1 MLGRREFVKG
11 VAATGVA
18 HVVGARGTPAGA
30 EAPPETPTLRVVRR
44 MDGALC
50 IAPQYVAED
59 LLRLEGFADLRY
71 VETKAGSPFIERAL
85 ASGEVDISLHYIPT
99 MIGSIDAGD
108 PIVFLAGGHVGCY
121 ELFARE
127 GIRTIRELK
136 GRTVAVPLVGPTSV
150 PHLLMA
156 VILKQVGLDP
166 DRDVRWAIHPAAE
179 QVRLLTEGKI
189 DAFLAFP
196 PASLELRDKK
206 VGRVLLNSALDRPW
220 AQYFCCAVVANRD
233 FVRRHPVATKR
244 AVRALLKSADLCA
257 LEPERSAQ
265 VLVDRRYVDRPD
277 YARSLMRDL
286 PYGKWREYSAED
298 SVRFYALRLHEAGLI
313 KSNPQRILAQ
323 GTDWRFLNELKKE
336 LKG

>member
-11 VAATGVA
+11 VAATEVA
-18 HVVGARGTPAGA
+18 LVVGARGTPAGA

-44 MDGALC
+44 MDGALR

-71 VETKAGSPFIERAL
+71 VETKAGDPFIEQVL
-85 ASGEVDISLHYIPT
+85 ASGEADISLHYVPS
-99 MIGSIDAGD
+99 MIVSIDAGH

-156 VILKQVGLDP
+156 VILKQVGLAA

-179 QVRLLTEGKI
+179 QVRLLTDGKI

-206 VGRVLLNSALDRPW
+206 IGRVLMNSALDRPW

-233 FVRRHPVATKR
+233 FVRRHPIATKR

-277 YARSLMRDL
+277 YAQSLMRDL

-323 GTDWRFLNELKKE
+323 GTDWRFLNELKRE

>member
-1 MLGRREFVKG
+1 MLERREFVKG

-18 HVVGARGTPAGA
+18 YVVGPGGTPVRA

-71 VETKAGSPFIERAL
+71 VETTAGSPFIERAL
-85 ASGEVDISLHYIPT
+85 ASGEVDISLHYVPS
-99 MIGSIDAGD
+99 MIVSLDAGD
-108 PIVFLAGGHVGCY
+108 PILFLAGGHVGCY
-121 ELFARE
+121 ELFARA
-127 GIRTIRELK
+127 GIRTIRDLK
-136 GRTVAVPLVGPTSV
+136 GRIVAVPLVGPTST
-150 PHLLMA
+150 PHQLMA

-179 QVRLLTEGKI
+179 QVQLLTEGKI

-196 PASLELRDKK
+196 PASLELRQKR
-206 VGRVLLNSALDRPW
+206 VGHVLLNSALDRPW
-220 AQYFCCAVVANRD
+220 AQYFCCAIVANRD

-277 YARSLMRDL
+277 YARTLLLDL

-298 SVRFYALRLHEAGLI
+298 SVRFYALRLREAGLI
-313 KSNPQRILAQ
+313 KSSPQKILAQ